1 MPERRS
7 AERLYTAILM
17 AFLVAL
23 VGLGLL
29 GIPALLVA
37 AIGLGAAAL
46 GIAVFH
52 RRLEAG
58 KTPGRR
64 PAGKRSRVPAK
75 YVPSVLEG
83 SSMRRRRAIHLRR
96 RHHPDPPLRFR

>member
-1 MPERRS
+1 MPDRRGD
-7 AERLYTAILM
+7 RLYTAFLM

-29 GIPALLVA
+29 GVPALLVTA
-37 AIGLGAAAL
+37 LGAGAAAL
-46 GIAVFH
+46 AIALFH

-58 KTPGRR
+58 PVAGGRKSS
-64 PAGKRSRVPAK
+64 KRSPIPAK

-83 SSMRRRRAIHLRR
+83 SSAHRRRGLHLRR
-96 RHHPDPPLRFR
+96 RHNANPPLRFR